1 MITILRIIKRTKSSV
16 HGGTEGT
23 VVATLAYDEL
33 LVRVLVRFTSNML
46 LPVGLAWLGLSE
58 TI

>member
-23 VVATLAYDEL
+23 VVVTLAYNDEL
-33 LVRVLVRFTSNML
+33 LVATHTRTSTGT
-46 LPVGLAWLGLSE
+46 VHE
-58 TI
+58 